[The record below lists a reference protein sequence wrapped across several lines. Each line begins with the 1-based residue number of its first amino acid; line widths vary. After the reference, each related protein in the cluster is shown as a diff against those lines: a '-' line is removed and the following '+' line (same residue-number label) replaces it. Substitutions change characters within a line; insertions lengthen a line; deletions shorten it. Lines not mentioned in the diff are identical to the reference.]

1 MERQTKKNNETLEQR
16 NRERERRRKY
26 KKRQQRK
33 RIIYIVRNVL
43 MLTVALAVLLMGI
56 SFIFQYNYV
65 DLKKVKMPEWV
76 SQEFITPNRY
86 SRPQTEMTEIKEIVI
101 HYVAN
106 PGTTARQ
113 NMAYFDSLKDQT
125 GEKKIS
131 ASSHFIIGLGGEIVQ
146 GIPLYEMAYATS
158 KEKNVNTV
166 SIECCHPDETGKF
179 NEDTYGSLVQF
190 TAWLCNNLK
199 LTEKDVIRHYDATGK
214 DCPRYFVAHEDQWE
228 LFLQDVKKA
237 RKEMKELE

>member
-1 MERQTKKNNETLEQR
+1 MKNQTNESFDELERR
-16 NRERERRRKY
+16 RRVRERR
-26 KKRQQRK
+26 KKQKKKQKRRQL
-33 RIIYIVRNVL
+33 IYIGGRIL
-43 MLTVALAVLLMGI
+43 ILAVVLTALLIGLNYV
-56 SFIFQYNYV
+56 FQKNYV
-65 DLKKVKMPEWV
+65 DPRAVHMPEWV
-76 SQEFITPNRY
+76 SQEFITPNPY
-86 SRPQTEMTEIKEIVI
+86 SRPGTELKQINQIVI

-131 ASSHFIIGLGGEIVQ
+131 ASSHFMIGLDGEIIQ

-158 KEKNVNTV
+158 KEKNVDTI

-179 NEDTYGSLVQF
+179 NDNTYDSLVKF
-190 TAWLCNNLK
+190 TAWLCRNLK

-214 DCPRYFVAHEDQWE
+214 DCPRYFVAHEDEWKK
-228 LFLQDVKKA
+228 FLQDVKEA
-237 RKEMKELE
+237 RKELIK

>member
-1 MERQTKKNNETLEQR
+1 MKNQTNESFDELERR
-16 NRERERRRKY
+16 RRVRERRRKQ
-26 KKRQQRK
+26 KKKQKQK
-33 RIIYIVRNVL
+33 QVIYIGGKVL
-43 MLTVALAVLLMGI
+43 ILAAVLTVLL
-56 SFIFQYNYV
+56 FVVNNVFQKNYV
-65 DLKKVKMPEWV
+65 DVRAVNMPEWV
-76 SQEFITPNRY
+76 NQEFITPNPY
-86 SRPQTEMTEIKEIVI
+86 SRPGTELKQINQIVI

-131 ASSHFIIGLGGEIVQ
+131 ASSHFIIGLDGEIIQ

-158 KEKNVNTV
+158 KEKNVDTI

-179 NEDTYGSLVQF
+179 NDHTYDSLVKF
-190 TAWLCNNLK
+190 TAWLCQNLK

-214 DCPRYFVAHEDQWE
+214 DCPRYFVAHEDEWKK
-228 LFLQDVKKA
+228 FLQDVKEA
-237 RKEMKELE
+237 RKKEIK